1 MDGHTHQLTAD
12 HATVCTQQIEH
23 VQTAQCIGLTAVQ
36 VHVHLVQGLAG
47 IVPFHLVDVLEEE
60 VTVLDGMI
68 ARLPLVDGVRLRCPA
83 TSGHLLVVIVIVVR
97 DSVVGSHVSDG
108 RTIVRQHQEGVVNQT
123 TGKCRVVIH
132 LRDVLNVL
140 QCRGCQV
147 VAGGE
152 GCGSTAAD
160 QTCNKHILH
169 IIDFHILSLLEV

>member
-83 TSGHLLVVIVIVVR
+83 TGSHLLVVVAV
-97 DSVVGSHVSDG
+97 VVGHSIVGGYVTDR
-108 RTIVRQHQEGVVNQT
+108 RTVV
-123 TGKCRVVIH
+123 G
-132 LRDVLNVL
+132 
-140 QCRGCQV
+140 
-147 VAGGE
+147 
-152 GCGSTAAD
+152 
-160 QTCNKHILH
+160 
-169 IIDFHILSLLEV
+169 